1 MTGTSDNGMT
11 KARLAGLIERDDQWA
26 TLETLLTDSLSGSGR
41 VALLTGPVASGKTEL
56 LHAFGEASGAGF
68 VKATCSAFERD
79 LPFGVASQIFHPLD
93 APDEVGELLDAAA
106 RSADGPTA
114 RQLHALCLALLDLTA
129 ETPLVIGIDDVQHAD
144 SSSLH
149 WLLYLIRRI
158 GQAKVL
164 LMLTE
169 TASPRAAHTA
179 LHTELLRHP
188 HCRDVQLAPLG
199 SLDELF
205 EASVHAVDA
214 MALSGGNPL
223 LVRSLLDDQR
233 LCKPRDDGGL
243 VIGPGY
249 RRALVSCLHRSDH
262 HVLPVARAL
271 AVTGEQAT
279 HESLGRLA
287 RTDTDTVASALDVMN
302 EAGLLRDGWFRDPAA
317 RGAVLDDLSTQDRK
331 EMYLGAALL
340 LHDEGAPATEVAPY
354 LVMADHSENPW
365 MVPVFV
371 EAAEHALRD
380 EQIDTALRYL
390 ELAHRACVE
399 VHGRAAIAAKLVRVE
414 WRVNPSAAGRRLGTV
429 VPAMRAGQLSDR
441 DVTSLV
447 QPMLWNCQVD
457 EATEAMDR
465 VRRTTTSSNGL
476 RAMELWLACSHP
488 TLARRATSTPEAVKT
503 RTVSLTSGP
512 MLKAVTALA
521 NVLTYGN
528 NDASATDA
536 EHVLQAARPSD
547 SGWWGPESAM
557 LALQALVYAD
567 RLDVAAQWCDKLL
580 DEARTKNLAVA
591 RAFFSC
597 VRAEVSL
604 RRGDLTTA
612 FEHAQ
617 NALDLM
623 PAGGWGV
630 ALGMPLGILINA
642 ATKMGRHEDA
652 ASFLE
657 QPVPEAMFQSRY
669 GLHYLYARG
678 HHYLATSRHYA
689 ALADFLSCG
698 ELMTSWGVD
707 QPGVVPWRT
716 SAAEAWLLHGANR
729 DEAKRL
735 INEQLA
741 RLGPDAS
748 RTRGVALR
756 LLAATNQPHNR
767 PQLLQDA
774 VVILE
779 ECGDQYELARAL
791 ADLSKAHQAL
801 REHRRAWTVARR
813 AWHVANVCDAAELCE
828 ELLPSRGKA
837 DGEDAPAE
845 EKPADPI
852 ATLTDAERRVAA
864 LAAVGYTNREIAS
877 KLYITP
883 STIEQHLTRVYRK
896 LNVKY
901 RKDLPADLHSY
912 LPSTA

>member
-1 MTGTSDNGMT
+1 MTGTSDSGAT
-11 KARLAGLIERDDQWA
+11 RARPAGLIERDGQWA
-26 TLETLLTDSLSGSGR
+26 TLETLLADSLSGSGR
-41 VALLTGPVASGKTEL
+41 VALIAGPVASGKTEL
-56 LHAFGEASGAGF
+56 LHAFGEASGVLF

-79 LPFGVASQIFHPLD
+79 LPLGVASQLFHPLD
-93 APDEVGELLDAAA
+93 VPASVGSLLDDAA
-106 RSADGPTA
+106 RAADGPTA
-114 RQLHALCLALLDLTA
+114 HQLHALCLALLDLVA

-144 SSSLH
+144 PSSLD
-149 WLLYLIRRI
+149 WLLYLIRRL

-164 LMLTE
+164 LVLSE

-188 HCRDVQLAPLG
+188 HCRDVPLAPLTAV
-199 SLDELF
+199 DDLF
-205 EASVHAVDA
+205 ESGAGEA

-223 LVRSLLDDQR
+223 LVRALLEDQR
-233 LCKPRDDGGL
+233 LGPRDDGGL
-243 VIGPGY
+243 VVGPGY
-249 RRALVSCLHRSDH
+249 RRALVSCLHRCDH
-262 HVLPVARAL
+262 PVLAVARAL
-271 AVTGEQAT
+271 AVTGEQST
-279 HESLGRLA
+279 VESLGRLA
-287 RTDTDTVASALDVMN
+287 RADAETVASALDAMN
-302 EAGLLRDGWFRDPAA
+302 QAGLLVDGWFRDPAA
-317 RGAVLDDLSTQDRK
+317 RDAVLDDLSTQDRK
-331 EMYLGAALL
+331 EMYLGAGLL

-354 LVMADHSENPW
+354 LMMADHSENPW
-365 MVPVFV
+365 MVPVF
-371 EAAEHALRD
+371 EQAAEHALRD

-390 ELAHRACVE
+390 ELAHRACVD
-399 VHGRAAIAAKLVRVE
+399 VHARAAIAAKLVRVE
-414 WRVNPSAAGRRLGTV
+414 WRVNPSAAGRRLAAV
-429 VPAMRAGQLSDR
+429 MPALRSGQLSDH

-457 EATEAMDR
+457 EAGEAVDR
-465 VRRTTTSSNGL
+465 VRRASSAGAGL
-476 RAMELWLACSHP
+476 RAMELSLASSHP
-488 TLARRATSTPEAVKT
+488 ALARRTSSPDPVRT

-521 NVLTYGN
+521 SVLTCGGN
-528 NDASATDA
+528 AGAATDA

-567 RLDVAAQWCDKLL
+567 RLDVAALWCDRLL
-580 DEARTKNLAVA
+580 EEAQAKNLAVA

-604 RRGDLTTA
+604 RRGDLTSA

-617 NALDLM
+617 TGVDVM

-630 ALGMPLGILINA
+630 AAGLPLGILINA
-642 ATKMGRHEDA
+642 ATRMGRHEDA

-669 GLHYLYARG
+669 GLHYLHARG

-689 ALADFLSCG
+689 AVADFLSCG

-707 QPGVVPWRT
+707 QPGLVPWRT
-716 SAAEAWLLHGANR
+716 SAAEAWLSHGANLA
-729 DEAKRL
+729 EAKRL
-735 INEQLA
+735 INEQLD
-741 RLGPDAS
+741 RLGPGAS
-748 RTRGVALR
+748 RTRGTALR
-756 LLAATNQPHNR
+756 LLAAASQPHHR

-774 VVILE
+774 VVVLE
-779 ECGDQYELARAL
+779 EHGDQYELARAL

-801 REHRRAWTVARR
+801 REHRKAWTVARR
-813 AWHVANVCDAAELCE
+813 ARHLATVCGAAELGE
-828 ELLPSRGKA
+828 ELLPSRAKA
-837 DGEDAPAE
+837 DEDVPAD
-845 EKPADPI
+845 EKPVDPI

-877 KLYITP
+877 KLFITP

-901 RKDLPADLHSY
+901 RRNLPADLHSY

>member
-1 MTGTSDNGMT
+1 MTGTSDNSMT

-26 TLETLLTDSLSGSGR
+26 TLETLLADSLSGSGR

-164 LMLTE
+164 LMLSE

-205 EASVHAVDA
+205 EAPVHAVDA

-243 VIGPGY
+243 VIGPSY

-279 HESLGRLA
+279 RESLGRLA
-287 RTDTDTVASALDVMN
+287 RADTETVASALDVMN
-302 EAGLLRDGWFRDPAA
+302 EAGLLCDGWFRDPAA

-414 WRVNPSAAGRRLGTV
+414 WRGNPSAAGRRLGTV
-429 VPAMRAGQLSDR
+429 IPAMRAGQLSDR

-512 MLKAVTALA
+512 MLKAVTSLA

-707 QPGVVPWRT
+707 QPGVVAWRT
-716 SAAEAWLLHGANR
+716 SAAEAWLQHGANR

-741 RLGPDAS
+741 RLGPEAS

-779 ECGDQYELARAL
+779 EYGDQYELARAL

>member
-1 MTGTSDNGMT
+1 MTGTSDNSMT

-26 TLETLLTDSLSGSGR
+26 TLQTLLTDSLSGSGR

-56 LHAFGEASGAGF
+56 LHAFGEGCGVNF

-79 LPFGVASQIFHPLD
+79 LPFGVVGQIFHPLD
-93 APDEVGELLDAAA
+93 APPEVGELLDTAA
-106 RSADGPTA
+106 RSAEGPSA
-114 RQLHALCLALLDLTA
+114 RQLHSLCIALMDLTA

-149 WLLYLIRRI
+149 WLLYLIRRL
-158 GQAKVL
+158 GQVKVL
-164 LMLTE
+164 LMLSE

-188 HCRDVQLAPLG
+188 HCRDVPLAPLT
-199 SLDELF
+199 
-205 EASVHAVDA
+205 SVHDLFHTPRHAEDA
-214 MALSGGNPL
+214 MGLSGGNPL

-243 VIGPGY
+243 VIGPSY

-271 AVTGEQAT
+271 AVTGEPAT
-279 HESLGRLA
+279 RESLGRLA
-287 RTDTDTVASALDVMN
+287 RVDAATVASALDVMN

-317 RGAVLDDLSTQDRK
+317 RGAVLDDLSAQDRK

-365 MVPVFV
+365 MVPVFE

-380 EQIDTALRYL
+380 EQVDTALRYL

-457 EATEAMDR
+457 EATEALER
-465 VRRTTTSSNGL
+465 VRRATTVSSGV

-488 TLARRATSTPEAVKT
+488 TLARRPQSEPVKT
-503 RTVSLTSGP
+503 RMVSLTSGP

-521 NVLTYGN
+521 NVLTYGS
-528 NDASATDA
+528 NDSSATDA

-547 SGWWGPESAM
+547 SGSWGPESAM

-580 DEARTKNLAVA
+580 EETRAKNLGVA

-612 FEHAQ
+612 YEHAQ
-617 NALDLM
+617 NAVDLM

-774 VVILE
+774 VTILE

-837 DGEDAPAE
+837 DAEDAPAE
-845 EKPADPI
+845 ERQADPI

>member
-1 MTGTSDNGMT
+1 MTGTFGNSISR
-11 KARLAGLIERDDQWA
+11 ARLSGLIERDDQWA
-26 TLETLLTDSLSGSGR
+26 ALETLLTDSRSGSGR

-56 LHAFGEASGAGF
+56 LHAFGEACGVNF

-79 LPFGVASQIFHPLD
+79 LPFGVVGQILHPLD
-93 APDEVGELLDAAA
+93 APAEVGELLDAAA
-106 RSADGPTA
+106 RSADGPSA
-114 RQLHALCLALLDLTA
+114 RQLHALCIALLDLTA

-149 WLLYLIRRI
+149 WLLYLIRRL

-164 LMLTE
+164 LMLSE
-169 TASPRAAHTA
+169 TASPRAAHTP

-188 HCRDVQLAPLG
+188 HCRDIALAPLTTV
-199 SLDELF
+199 DDLF
-205 EASVHAVDA
+205 DTPRLAEDA

-233 LCKPRDDGGL
+233 SCKPRDDGGL
-243 VIGPGY
+243 VIGPSY
-249 RRALVSCLHRSDH
+249 RRALVSCLHRCDH

-279 HESLGRLA
+279 RDWLGRLA
-287 RTDTDTVASALDVMN
+287 RADADTVTSALDVMN

-317 RGAVLDDLSTQDRK
+317 RGAVLDDLPAQDRK
-331 EMYLGAALL
+331 ELYLGAALL

-365 MVPVFV
+365 MVPVFE

-441 DVTSLV
+441 DVTALV

-457 EATEAMDR
+457 EATEALDR
-465 VRRTTTSSNGL
+465 VRRATTQNNGV

-488 TLARRATSTPEAVKT
+488 TLARRTQAAPESAKT
-503 RTVSLTSGP
+503 RMVSLTSGP
-512 MLKAVTALA
+512 LLKAATALA
-521 NVLTYGN
+521 NVLTYGP

-547 SGWWGPESAM
+547 SGSWGPESAM

-567 RLDVAAQWCDKLL
+567 RLDVAARWCDRLL
-580 DEARTKNLAVA
+580 EEARAKNLVVV
-591 RAFFSC
+591 RAWFCC

-604 RRGDLTTA
+604 RRGDLTSA
-612 FEHAQ
+612 YEHAQ

-630 ALGMPLGILINA
+630 ALGMPLGILISA
-642 ATKMGRHEDA
+642 ATKMGRHEEA
-652 ASFLE
+652 AGLLD

-735 INEQLA
+735 INEQLG

-774 VVILE
+774 VVVLE
-779 ECGDQYELARAL
+779 EYGDQYELARAL

-828 ELLPSRGKA
+828 ELLPSRGKVDA
-837 DGEDAPAE
+837 EDAPAV

-877 KLYITP
+877 KLFITP

>member
-1 MTGTSDNGMT
+1 MTGTSDNSMT

-26 TLETLLTDSLSGSGR
+26 TLETLLADSLSGSGR

-144 SSSLH
+144 SPSLH

-164 LMLTE
+164 LMLSE

-199 SLDELF
+199 SLGELF
-205 EASVHAVDA
+205 EASVDA

-243 VIGPGY
+243 VIGPSY

-279 HESLGRLA
+279 RESLGRLA

-302 EAGLLRDGWFRDPAA
+302 EAGLLCDGWFRDPAA

-779 ECGDQYELARAL
+779 EYGDQYELARAL

-845 EKPADPI
+845 ERPADPI

>member
-1 MTGTSDNGMT
+1 MTGTSESSTT

-26 TLETLLTDSLSGSGR
+26 TLETLLADSLSGSGR

-56 LHAFGEASGAGF
+56 LHAFGEACGVSF

-79 LPFGVASQIFHPLD
+79 LPFGVVSQVFHPLD
-93 APDEVGELLDAAA
+93 VPEEVRDLLDAAA
-106 RSADGPTA
+106 RSADGPSA

-144 SSSLH
+144 SPSMH
-149 WLLYLIRRI
+149 WLLYLIRRL
-158 GQAKVL
+158 GQTKVL
-164 LMLTE
+164 LMLSE
-169 TASPRAAHTA
+169 TASPRAAHTP

-188 HCRDVQLAPLG
+188 HCRDVPLAPLEV
-199 SLDELF
+199 LDPLF
-205 EASVHAVDA
+205 VSPSHAADA
-214 MALSGGNPL
+214 MVLTGGNPL

-243 VIGPGY
+243 VIGPSF
-249 RRALVSCLHRSDH
+249 RRALVSCLHRCDH

-271 AVTGEQAT
+271 AVTGQQAT
-279 HESLGRLA
+279 RESLGRLA
-287 RTDTDTVASALDVMN
+287 RIEAEVVDSALDVMN
-302 EAGLLRDGWFRDPAA
+302 EAGLLADGWFRDPAA

-365 MVPVFV
+365 MVPVFE

-380 EQIDTALRYL
+380 EQVDTALRYL

-457 EATEAMDR
+457 EATEALER
-465 VRRTTTSSNGL
+465 IRRGAGSPGL
-476 RAMELWLACSHP
+476 RAAELWLACSHP
-488 TLARRATSTPEAVKT
+488 TLARRPQAESGKRET
-503 RTVSLTSGP
+503 RLVSMTSGP

-521 NVLTYGN
+521 NVLTYGP

-547 SGWWGPESAM
+547 SASWGPESAM
-557 LALQALVYAD
+557 LAVQTLVYAD
-567 RLDVAAQWCDKLL
+567 RLDVAASWCDRLL
-580 DEARTKNLAVA
+580 EEARVKNLGVA
-591 RAFFSC
+591 RAFYSC
-597 VRAEVSL
+597 VRAEVAL
-604 RRGDLTTA
+604 RRGDLSSSY
-612 FEHAQ
+612 EHAQ
-617 NALDLM
+617 NALDFM

-630 ALGMPLGILINA
+630 AVGMPLGVLINA
-642 ATKMGRHEDA
+642 ATKMGRHSEA
-652 ASFLE
+652 AGVLD

-707 QPGVVPWRT
+707 QPAVVPWRT
-716 SAAEAWLLHGANR
+716 SAAEAWLVHGANR

-741 RLGPDAS
+741 RLGPEGS
-748 RTRGVALR
+748 RTRGIALR
-756 LLAATNQPHNR
+756 LLAAVNQPHNR

-774 VVILE
+774 VVVLE
-779 ECGDQYELARAL
+779 ENGDQYELARAL
-791 ADLSKAHQAL
+791 ADLSKAHQGL

-828 ELLPSRGKA
+828 ELLPSRGK
-837 DGEDAPAE
+837 GEEEAASVE
-845 EKPADPI
+845 EKVDPI
-852 ATLTDAERRVAA
+852 STLTDAERRVAA

-877 KLYITP
+877 KLFITP

>member
-1 MTGTSDNGMT
+1 MTGTSDNSMT

-26 TLETLLTDSLSGSGR
+26 TLETLLADSLSGSGR

-164 LMLTE
+164 LMLSE

-199 SLDELF
+199 SLGELF
-205 EASVHAVDA
+205 EAPVDA

-233 LCKPRDDGGL
+233 LCKPRDDGSL
-243 VIGPGY
+243 VIGPSY

-302 EAGLLRDGWFRDPAA
+302 EAGLLCDGWFRDPAA

-779 ECGDQYELARAL
+779 EYGDQYELARAL

-845 EKPADPI
+845 ERPADPI

>member
-1 MTGTSDNGMT
+1 MTGTYDNSMT
-11 KARLAGLIERDDQWA
+11 KARLAGLIERDDQWV

-56 LHAFGEASGAGF
+56 LHAFGEACGVGF

-79 LPFGVASQIFHPLD
+79 LPFGVLGQIFHPLD
-93 APDEVGELLDAAA
+93 APAEVGELLDAAA

-114 RQLHALCLALLDLTA
+114 RQLHALCIALLDLTA

-149 WLLYLIRRI
+149 WLLYLIRRL

-188 HCRDVQLAPLG
+188 HCRDISLAPMT
-199 SLDELF
+199 SVDDLF
-205 EASVHAVDA
+205 DTPLHAEGA
-214 MALSGGNPL
+214 MALTGGNPL
-223 LVRSLLDDQR
+223 LIRSLLDDQR

-243 VIGPGY
+243 VIGPSY

-271 AVTGEQAT
+271 AVTGENAT

-287 RTDTDTVASALDVMN
+287 RADSDTVVSALDVMN
-302 EAGLLRDGWFRDPAA
+302 EAGLLSDGWFRDPAA

-365 MVPVFV
+365 MVPVFE

-414 WRVNPSAAGRRLGTV
+414 WRVNPSAGGRRLGTV

-457 EATEAMDR
+457 EATEALER
-465 VRRTTTSSNGL
+465 VRRAAATTTGL

-488 TLARRATSTPEAVKT
+488 TLARRATTAPESVKT
-503 RTVSLTSGP
+503 RMVSLTSGP

-521 NVLTYGN
+521 NVLTYGS

-547 SGWWGPESAM
+547 SGSWGPESAM

-580 DEARTKNLAVA
+580 EEARSKNLGVA

-604 RRGDLTTA
+604 RRGDLTSA
-612 FEHAQ
+612 HEHAQ
-617 NALDLM
+617 NALDFM

-642 ATKMGRHEDA
+642 ATKMGRHEEA
-652 ASFLE
+652 ASLLE
-657 QPVPEAMFQSRY
+657 QSVPEAMFQSRY

-707 QPGVVPWRT
+707 QPGVVSWRT

-741 RLGPDAS
+741 RLGPDSS

-779 ECGDQYELARAL
+779 EYGDQYELARAL

-828 ELLPSRGKA
+828 ELLPSRAKA
-837 DGEDAPAE
+837 EGEDAPAE

>member
-1 MTGTSDNGMT
+1 M
-11 KARLAGLIERDDQWA
+11 
-26 TLETLLTDSLSGSGR
+26 
-41 VALLTGPVASGKTEL
+41 
-56 LHAFGEASGAGF
+56 
-68 VKATCSAFERD
+68 
-79 LPFGVASQIFHPLD
+79 
-93 APDEVGELLDAAA
+93 
-106 RSADGPTA
+106 
-114 RQLHALCLALLDLTA
+114 
-129 ETPLVIGIDDVQHAD
+129 
-144 SSSLH
+144 
-149 WLLYLIRRI
+149 
-158 GQAKVL
+158 
-164 LMLTE
+164 
-169 TASPRAAHTA
+169 
-179 LHTELLRHP
+179 
-188 HCRDVQLAPLG
+188 
-199 SLDELF
+199 
-205 EASVHAVDA
+205 
-214 MALSGGNPL
+214 
-223 LVRSLLDDQR
+223 
-233 LCKPRDDGGL
+233 
-243 VIGPGY
+243 
-249 RRALVSCLHRSDH
+249 
-262 HVLPVARAL
+262 
-271 AVTGEQAT
+271 
-279 HESLGRLA
+279 
-287 RTDTDTVASALDVMN
+287 
-302 EAGLLRDGWFRDPAA
+302 
-317 RGAVLDDLSTQDRK
+317 
-331 EMYLGAALL
+331 
-340 LHDEGAPATEVAPY
+340 
-354 LVMADHSENPW
+354 
-365 MVPVFV
+365 
-371 EAAEHALRD
+371 
-380 EQIDTALRYL
+380 
-390 ELAHRACVE
+390 
-399 VHGRAAIAAKLVRVE
+399 
-414 WRVNPSAAGRRLGTV
+414 
-429 VPAMRAGQLSDR
+429 
-441 DVTSLV
+441 TSLV

-457 EATEAMDR
+457 ESTEAMDR
-465 VRRTTTSSNGL
+465 VRRAPSPNNGL

-612 FEHAQ
+612 FDHAQ
-617 NALDLM
+617 NALDFM

-652 ASFLE
+652 AAFLG

-779 ECGDQYELARAL
+779 EYGDQYELARAL

-828 ELLPSRGKA
+828 ELLPSRGKTEVRMLLLRR
-837 DGEDAPAE
+837 GR
-845 EKPADPI
+845 PI
-852 ATLTDAERRVAA
+852 RSPL
-864 LAAVGYTNREIAS
+864 
-877 KLYITP
+877 
-883 STIEQHLTRVYRK
+883 
-896 LNVKY
+896 
-901 RKDLPADLHSY
+901 
-912 LPSTA
+912 

>member
-1 MTGTSDNGMT
+1 MTGTSDNSMT
-11 KARLAGLIERDDQWA
+11 RAKLAGLIERDDQWA
-26 TLETLLTDSLSGSGR
+26 ALRTLLTDSLSGSGR

-56 LHAFGEASGAGF
+56 LHAFGEACGATF

-79 LPFGVASQIFHPLD
+79 LPFGVVGQIFHPLD
-93 APDEVGELLDAAA
+93 APAEVGELLDAAA
-106 RSADGPTA
+106 RSVEGPSA
-114 RQLHALCLALLDLTA
+114 RQLHALCIALMDLTA
-129 ETPLVIGIDDVQHAD
+129 EAPLVIGIDDVQHAD

-149 WLLYLIRRI
+149 WLLYLIRRL
-158 GQAKVL
+158 GQVKVL

-188 HCRDVQLAPLG
+188 HCRDVPLAPL
-199 SLDELF
+199 SSVSDLF
-205 EASVHAVDA
+205 DTPLHADDA
-214 MALSGGNPL
+214 MGLSGGNPL
-223 LVRSLLDDQR
+223 LIRSLLDDQR

-243 VIGPGY
+243 VIGPSY

-279 HESLGRLA
+279 RESLGRLA
-287 RTDTDTVASALDVMN
+287 RVDVETVTSALDFMN
-302 EAGLLRDGWFRDPAA
+302 EAGLLCDGWFRDPAA
-317 RGAVLDDLSTQDRK
+317 RGAVLDDLSAQDRK

-365 MVPVFV
+365 MVPVFE

-457 EATEAMDR
+457 ESTEALER
-465 VRRTTTSSNGL
+465 VRRATASSTG

-488 TLARRATSTPEAVKT
+488 TLARRPQAEPVKT
-503 RTVSLTSGP
+503 RMVSLTSGP

-521 NVLTYGN
+521 NVLTYGS
-528 NDASATDA
+528 NDSSATDA

-547 SGWWGPESAM
+547 SGSWGPESAM

-567 RLDVAAQWCDKLL
+567 RLDVAAQWCDRLL
-580 DEARTKNLAVA
+580 EESRAKNLGVA

-617 NALDLM
+617 NALDFM

-669 GLHYLYARG
+669 GCTTCTRAGTTTWRPPGTTRL
-678 HHYLATSRHYA
+678 SRIS
-689 ALADFLSCG
+689 FP
-698 ELMTSWGVD
+698 V
-707 QPGVVPWRT
+707 
-716 SAAEAWLLHGANR
+716 
-729 DEAKRL
+729 
-735 INEQLA
+735 
-741 RLGPDAS
+741 AS
-748 RTRGVALR
+748 
-756 LLAATNQPHNR
+756 
-767 PQLLQDA
+767 
-774 VVILE
+774 
-779 ECGDQYELARAL
+779 
-791 ADLSKAHQAL
+791 S
-801 REHRRAWTVARR
+801 
-813 AWHVANVCDAAELCE
+813 
-828 ELLPSRGKA
+828 
-837 DGEDAPAE
+837 
-845 EKPADPI
+845 
-852 ATLTDAERRVAA
+852 
-864 LAAVGYTNREIAS
+864 
-877 KLYITP
+877 
-883 STIEQHLTRVYRK
+883 
-896 LNVKY
+896 
-901 RKDLPADLHSY
+901 
-912 LPSTA
+912 

>member
-1 MTGTSDNGMT
+1 MTGTYDNSVT
-11 KARLAGLIERDDQWA
+11 KARLAGLIERDGQWA
-26 TLETLLTDSLSGSGR
+26 GLETLLSDSLSGSGR

-56 LHAFGEASGAGF
+56 LQAFGEASGVNF

-79 LPFGVASQIFHPLD
+79 LPFGVVGQIFHPLD
-93 APDEVGELLDAAA
+93 APAEVGELLDDAA
-106 RSADGPTA
+106 RSPDGPTA
-114 RQLHALCLALLDLTA
+114 RQLHALCIALLDLTA
-129 ETPLVIGIDDVQHAD
+129 ETPLAIGIDDVQHAD

-149 WLLYLIRRI
+149 WLLYLIRRL
-158 GQAKVL
+158 GQVKLL

-169 TASPRAAHTA
+169 TASPRAAHTP

-188 HCRDVQLAPLG
+188 HCRDIALAPLG
-199 SLDELF
+199 SVDDLF
-205 EASVHAVDA
+205 ETSLQAEDA
-214 MALSGGNPL
+214 MVLTGGNPL

-243 VIGPGY
+243 VIGPSY
-249 RRALVSCLHRSDH
+249 RRALVSCLHRCDH

-279 HESLGRLA
+279 SESLGRLA
-287 RTDTDTVASALDVMN
+287 RADADTVTSALDLMN
-302 EAGLLRDGWFRDPAA
+302 EAGLLHDGWFRDPAA
-317 RGAVLDDLSTQDRK
+317 RTAVLDDLSTQDRK

-365 MVPVFV
+365 MVPVFE
-371 EAAEHALRD
+371 EAAEHSLRD

-414 WRVNPSAAGRRLGTV
+414 WRANPSAAGRRLGTV
-429 VPAMRAGQLSDR
+429 VPAMRAGQLSER
-441 DVTSLV
+441 DVTALV

-457 EATEAMDR
+457 EGTEALER
-465 VRRTTTSSNGL
+465 IRRSSVQNAGL

-488 TLARRATSTPEAVKT
+488 TLARRPQADAVK
-503 RTVSLTSGP
+503 REGRLVSMTSGP
-512 MLKAVTALA
+512 LLKAVTALA
-521 NVLTYGN
+521 NVLTYGP

-547 SGWWGPESAM
+547 SASWGPESAM

-567 RLDVAAQWCDKLL
+567 RLDVAAQWCDRLL
-580 DEARTKNLAVA
+580 EEARVKNLAVA
-591 RAFFSC
+591 RGFYSC
-597 VRAEVSL
+597 VRAEVAL
-604 RRGDLTTA
+604 RRGDLSSA
-612 FEHAQ
+612 YEHAQ
-617 NALDLM
+617 NSLDFM

-630 ALGMPLGILINA
+630 ALGMPLGVLINA
-642 ATKMGRHEDA
+642 ATKMGKHEEA
-652 ASFLE
+652 AAFLE

-741 RLGPDAS
+741 RLGPDGS

-756 LLAATNQPHNR
+756 LLAATNQAHNR

-774 VVILE
+774 VAILE
-779 ECGDQYELARAL
+779 ENGDQYELARAL

-828 ELLPSRGKA
+828 ELLPSRGKIDA
-837 DGEDAPAE
+837 EDAPAE
-845 EKPADPI
+845 EKPVDPI

-877 KLYITP
+877 KLFITP

-896 LNVKY
+896 LKVKY

>member
-1 MTGTSDNGMT
+1 MTGTSDGSVT
-11 KARLAGLIERDDQWA
+11 RARLAGLVERDGHWA
-26 TLETLLTDSLSGSGR
+26 ALDALLADSLSGSGK

-56 LHAFGEASGAGF
+56 LHAFGEACGVLF

-79 LPFGVASQIFHPLD
+79 LPLGVVSQVFHPLD
-93 APDEVGELLDAAA
+93 VPEPVGSLLDVAA
-106 RSADGPTA
+106 RAADGPSA
-114 RQLHALCLALLDLTA
+114 HQLHALCLALLDLVA
-129 ETPLVIGIDDVQHAD
+129 DRPLVIGIDDVQHAD
-144 SSSLH
+144 PSSLH
-149 WLLYLIRRI
+149 WLLYLIRRL

-164 LMLTE
+164 LVLTE
-169 TASPRAAHTA
+169 TASPRAAHTE

-188 HCRDVQLAPLG
+188 HHREVRLAPLA
-199 SLDELF
+199 SVDLLF
-205 EASVHAVDA
+205 ESGAGEA

-223 LVRSLLDDQR
+223 LVRALLDDQR
-233 LCKPRDDGGL
+233 LGRPRDDGAL

-249 RRALVSCLHRSDH
+249 RRALVSCLHRCENP
-262 HVLPVARAL
+262 VLAVARAL

-279 HESLGRLA
+279 AESLGRLA
-287 RTDTDTVASALDVMN
+287 GADAETVASALDVMN
-302 EAGLLRDGWFRDPAA
+302 QAGLLADGWFRDPAA
-317 RGAVLDDLSTQDRK
+317 RDAVLDDLSTQDRK
-331 EMYLGAALL
+331 DMYLGAALL
-340 LHDEGAPATEVAPY
+340 LHDEGAPAIEIAPH
-354 LVMADHSENPW
+354 LVMADHSGSHW
-365 MVPVFV
+365 TVPVLE

-380 EQIDTALRYL
+380 EQVDTALRYL
-390 ELAHRACVE
+390 ELAHRACAD
-399 VHGRAAIAAKLVRVE
+399 VHGRAAIAAKLMRVE
-414 WRVNPSAAGRRLGTV
+414 WRVNPSAAGRRLGAV
-429 VPAMRAGQLSDR
+429 VPALRSGQVSDH
-441 DVTSLV
+441 DAALLV
-447 QPMLWNCQVD
+447 RPMLWNGQVV

-465 VRRTTTSSNGL
+465 VRRASSAGAGL

-488 TLARRATSTPEAVKT
+488 TLARRNPGPDTVKS

-521 NVLTYGN
+521 SVLTCGN
-528 NDASATDA
+528 NAGAATDA

-547 SGWWGPESAM
+547 SGWWGPESAV

-567 RLDVAAQWCDKLL
+567 RLDVAGPWCDRLL
-580 DEARTKNLAVA
+580 DEARAKNLAVA
-591 RAFFSC
+591 GSFFSC

-604 RRGDLTTA
+604 RRGDLTAA
-612 FEHAQ
+612 FDHART
-617 NALDLM
+617 ALDLM

-630 ALGMPLGILINA
+630 GVGMPLGILIGA
-642 ATKMGRHEDA
+642 ATRMGRHEDA

-669 GLHYLYARG
+669 GLHYLHARG
-678 HHYLATSRHYA
+678 HHYLATSRHFA
-689 ALADFLSCG
+689 AVADFLSCG

-735 INEQLA
+735 INEQLT
-741 RLGPDAS
+741 RLGPGAS

-756 LLAATNQPHNR
+756 LLAAASQPHHR

-774 VVILE
+774 VVVLE
-779 ECGDQYELARAL
+779 EHGDQYELARAL

-813 AWHVANVCDAAELCE
+813 AWHVANLCDAAELRE
-828 ELLPSRGKA
+828 EMLPSRAKA
-837 DGEDAPAE
+837 DEDAVAD
-845 EKPADPI
+845 EKPVDPI

>member
-1 MTGTSDNGMT
+1 MTGTSDGGTT
-11 KARLAGLIERDDQWA
+11 KARLAGLLERDDQWA
-26 TLETLLTDSLSGSGR
+26 ALETLLADSLSGSGR

-56 LHAFGEASGAGF
+56 LHAFGESCGVLF
-68 VKATCSAFERD
+68 VKATCSEFERD
-79 LPFGVASQIFHPLD
+79 LPLGVVGQLFHPLD
-93 APDEVGELLDAAA
+93 VPESVGSLLDVAA
-106 RSADGPTA
+106 RSAEGPTA
-114 RQLHALCLALLDLTA
+114 HQLHALCLALLDLVA
-129 ETPLVIGIDDVQHAD
+129 DTPLVIGIDDVQHAD
-144 SSSLH
+144 PSSSH
-149 WLLYLIRRI
+149 WLLYLIRRL

-164 LMLTE
+164 LVLSE
-169 TASPRAAHTA
+169 TASPRAAHTD

-188 HCRDVQLAPLG
+188 HCRDVPLAPLAAV
-199 SLDELF
+199 DALF
-205 EASVHAVDA
+205 ESGAAEA

-223 LVRSLLDDQR
+223 LVRSLLEDQR

-249 RRALVSCLHRSDH
+249 RRALVSCLHRCDH

-279 HESLGRLA
+279 VDSLGRLA
-287 RTDTDTVASALDVMN
+287 RADAETVASALDVMN
-302 EAGLLRDGWFRDPAA
+302 QAGLLADGWFRHPAA
-317 RGAVLDDLSTQDRK
+317 RDAVLDDLSTQDRK

-340 LHDEGAPATEVAPY
+340 LHDEGAPAIEIAPH
-354 LVMADHSENPW
+354 LAMADHSENPW
-365 MVPVFV
+365 TVPVFE

-390 ELAHRACVE
+390 ELAHRACADAG
-399 VHGRAAIAAKLVRVE
+399 GRAAIAAKLVRVE
-414 WRVNPSAAGRRLGTV
+414 WRVTPSAAGRRLGAV
-429 VPAMRAGQLSDR
+429 VPALRSGLLSDD
-441 DVTSLV
+441 DVMSLV
-447 QPMLWNCQVD
+447 QPMLWNGQVD
-457 EATEAMDR
+457 EAAEAVDR
-465 VRRTTTSSNGL
+465 ARQASPAGIGL

-488 TLARRATSTPEAVKT
+488 GLARRGSVPERVKT

-521 NVLTYGN
+521 SVLTGGN
-528 NDASATDA
+528 NDVAATDA

-567 RLDVAAQWCDKLL
+567 RLDVAAQWCDELL
-580 DEARTKNLAVA
+580 DEAQGRNLAVA

-597 VRAEVSL
+597 VRGEVSL
-604 RRGDLTTA
+604 RRGDLTSA
-612 FEHAQ
+612 SEHAQ

-630 ALGMPLGILINA
+630 AAGMPLGILINA
-642 ATKMGRHEDA
+642 ATRTGRHEEA
-652 ASFLE
+652 AALLE

-669 GLHYLYARG
+669 GLHYLHARG

-689 ALADFLSCG
+689 AVADFLSCG

-707 QPGVVPWRT
+707 RPGVVPWRT
-716 SAAEAWLLHGANR
+716 SAAEAWLSHGANGH
-729 DEAKRL
+729 EAKRL
-735 INEQLA
+735 ITEQLE

-748 RTRGVALR
+748 RTRGVAVR
-756 LLAATNQPHNR
+756 LLAATRRPEDR

-774 VVILE
+774 VMTLE
-779 ECGDQYELARAL
+779 AHGDQYELARAL
-791 ADLSKAHQAL
+791 ADLSRAHQAL

-813 AWHVANVCDAAELCE
+813 AWHVANVCGAAELCE
-828 ELLPSRGKA
+828 EVLPSRARA
-837 DGEDAPAE
+837 DEDAVADERPV
-845 EKPADPI
+845 DPI

-877 KLYITP
+877 KLYITS

>member
-1 MTGTSDNGMT
+1 MTGTSDSGVT
-11 KARLAGLIERDDQWA
+11 GARLAGLLERDDQWA
-26 TLETLLTDSLSGSGR
+26 ALETALADSLSGSGR
-41 VALLTGPVASGKTEL
+41 VALLAGPVASGKTEL
-56 LHAFGEASGAGF
+56 LHAFGEACGVPF
-68 VKATCSAFERD
+68 VTATCSAFERD
-79 LPFGVASQIFHPLD
+79 LPLGVASQLFHPLD
-93 APDEVGELLDAAA
+93 VPESVGDLLDVAA
-106 RSADGPTA
+106 RAADGPTA
-114 RQLHALCLALLDLTA
+114 HQLHALCLALLDLVA
-129 ETPLVIGIDDVQHAD
+129 DTPLVIGIDDVQHAD
-144 SSSLH
+144 PASLH
-149 WLLYLIRRI
+149 WLLYLIRRL

-164 LMLTE
+164 LVLSE

-188 HCRDVQLAPLG
+188 HCREVRLAPLE
-199 SLDELF
+199 SVDVLF
-205 EASVHAVDA
+205 ESGADEA

-223 LVRSLLDDQR
+223 LVRALLEDQR
-233 LCKPRDDGGL
+233 LGKPRDDGAL

-249 RRALVSCLHRSDH
+249 RRALVSCLHRSEH

-279 HESLGRLA
+279 VDSLGRLA
-287 RTDTDTVASALDVMN
+287 RADAETVASALDVMN
-302 EAGLLRDGWFRDPAA
+302 QAGLLVDGWFRDPAA
-317 RGAVLDDLSTQDRK
+317 RDAVLDDLSTQDRK

-354 LVMADHSENPW
+354 LMMADHSENPW
-365 MVPVFV
+365 MVPVFE
-371 EAAEHALRD
+371 EAAEHSLRD
-380 EQIDTALRYL
+380 EQVDTALRYL
-390 ELAHRACVE
+390 ELAHRACVD
-399 VHGRAAIAAKLVRVE
+399 VHRRAAIAAKLMRVE
-414 WRVNPSAAGRRLGTV
+414 WRVNPSAAGRRLGAV
-429 VPAMRAGQLSDR
+429 VPALRSGQLSDH
-441 DVTSLV
+441 DATSLV
-447 QPMLWNCQVD
+447 QPMLWNGQVD
-457 EATEAMDR
+457 EATEALDR
-465 VRRTTTSSNGL
+465 VRRASSAGAGT

-488 TLARRATSTPEAVKT
+488 ALARRTSRPDAAKT

-512 MLKAVTALA
+512 TLKAVTALA
-521 NVLTYGN
+521 SVLTCGN
-528 NDASATDA
+528 NAGAATDA

-557 LALQALVYAD
+557 VALQALVYAD
-567 RLDVAAQWCDKLL
+567 RLDVAAQWCDRLL
-580 DEARTKNLAVA
+580 DEAQAKNLAVA

-604 RRGDLTTA
+604 RRGDLTSA
-612 FEHAQ
+612 FDHAQ

-630 ALGMPLGILINA
+630 AVGMPLGILIAA
-642 ATKMGRHEDA
+642 ATRMGRHDDA

-657 QPVPEAMFQSRY
+657 QPVPEATFQSRY
-669 GLHYLYARG
+669 GLHYLHARG

-689 ALADFLSCG
+689 AVADFLSCG

-707 QPGVVPWRT
+707 QPGLVPWRT
-716 SAAEAWLLHGANR
+716 SAAEAWLSHGANR

-735 INEQLA
+735 ITEQLA

-767 PQLLQDA
+767 PRLLQDA
-774 VVILE
+774 VAILE
-779 ECGDQYELARAL
+779 EHGDQYELARAL

-828 ELLPSRGKA
+828 ELLPSRAKA
-837 DGEDAPAE
+837 DEDAAVD
-845 EKPADPI
+845 EKPVDPI
-852 ATLTDAERRVAA
+852 ATLTVAERRVAA
-864 LAAVGYTNREIAS
+864 LAAIGYTNREIAS
-877 KLYITP
+877 KLYITA

-901 RKDLPADLHSY
+901 RRDLPADLHSY